1 METVD
6 LRGPSSSPPPI
17 RTLKGQRER
26 DYGKNPPVGV
36 SQLEAGF
43 EVVGRR
49 EGLAVECRRDVR
61 TEMVAWRR
69 SLQKHGLERA

>member
-1 METVD
+1 MV
-6 LRGPSSSPPPI
+6 LFIPSSHQ
-17 RTLKGQRER
+17 RHEGQRER

-49 EGLAVECRRDVR
+49 EGLAVG
-61 TEMVAWRR
+61 MGG
-69 SLQKHGLERA
+69 K